1 MVAIFDV
8 AVDFGG
14 SLDTPASLDITAT
27 NLRFKDADDNT
38 QDLNNPIVIPAAGN
52 ILSRWK
58 HVFLKCSTAPDTQV
72 NNVKV
77 YTTTDPFPTG
87 VSLLLGTETPTK
99 TDAATTGYDP
109 SDVSDEAM
117 TNHADITGSAV
128 IPTTS
133 GSAKSVSV
141 SEAGSIINLA
151 GETCDYVVMQLQ
163 VASTATQGT
172 MPVETIRFLYDE
184 I

>member
-8 AVDFGG
+8 ATDFGG
-14 SLDTPASLDITAT
+14 SLDTPASVDITAT
-27 NLRFKDADDNT
+27 NLRYKDADDNT
-38 QDLNNPIVIPAAGN
+38 QDLNNPIIIPAAGN
-52 ILSRWK
+52 VLSRWK
-58 HVFLKCSTAPDTQV
+58 HIFLKCSTAPDTQV
-72 NNVKV
+72 DNVKV

-87 VSLLLGTETPTK
+87 ITLLLGTETPDK
-99 TDAATTGYDP
+99 TDLTTGGYDP
-109 SDVSDEAM
+109 SNVSDEAM
-117 TNHADITGSAV
+117 TNHVDITGSAA

-133 GSAKSVSV
+133 GTAKTITIG
-141 SEAGSIINLA
+141 EAGSIINLA
-151 GETCDYVVMQLQ
+151 GETCDYLVTQLQ